1 MAKGMDRSAVPDP
14 EATAAGTI
22 RGARA
27 IYILGALLVGLL
39 LGALAARMGDGLREP
54 ALRAATLVG
63 GLWIDALKMTVIPL
77 IFALLVTGIARG
89 AEAAQAGRI
98 AGRSV
103 MWFVII
109 CTASAIFGAVATVGL
124 LDAFPLPAAAADA
137 LRAGLVAIDPAAA
150 AAPVPQVTDFFKAII
165 PSNVVAAAAE
175 GQILQIVIFAFLFAL
190 ALTRIE
196 ARKRQSVVALF
207 EGVSDALLVLIGWV
221 LWIAPLGVFA
231 LAFAVG
237 AGAGGA
243 AFAALL
249 HYIVLVSIVGVLVT
263 LAAYIVAAVGG
274 RGVIGFARAMIGPQA
289 VAISTQSSLASLP
302 AMLAASRLIGVRDQV
317 ADVTLPLAVALFRAT
332 GPAMNVAV
340 AIYVAHWM
348 GVEVSTPA
356 LIAGIAVAAVASYG
370 AVSLPGQISFFSS
383 IAPIAFAMGVPVA
396 PLAILI
402 AVETIPDIFRTL
414 GNVTM
419 DVAVTGAVDR
429 GGDKNTER

>member
-1 MAKGMDRSAVPDP
+1 MAKGVETSAITDP
-14 EATAAGTI
+14 EATNAGAI

-27 IYILGALLVGLL
+27 IYILGALVVGLL
-39 LGALAARMGDGLREP
+39 LGAMAARMGDGFREP
-54 ALRAATLVG
+54 ALKAASLVG
-63 GLWIDALKMTVIPL
+63 GLWLDALKMTVIPL

-89 AEAAQAGRI
+89 AEAAKAGRI

-103 MWFVII
+103 IWFVAI
-109 CTASAIFGAVATVGL
+109 CTASAIFGAFATLGL
-124 LDAFPLPAAAADA
+124 LDTFPLPASAGEA
-137 LRAGLVAIDPAAA
+137 LRAGLAAIDPAVAG
-150 AAPVPQVTDFFKAII
+150 APVPQVADFFRSIV
-165 PSNVVAAAAE
+165 PPNVIHAAAE
-175 GQILQIVIFAFLFAL
+175 GQILQLVIFAFLFAL

-196 ARKRQSVVALF
+196 AKKRATVVALF
-207 EGVSDALLVLIGWV
+207 EGIGDTLLVLIGWV

-249 HYIVLVSIVGVLVT
+249 HYVVLVSAVGVLVT
-263 LAAYIVAAVGG
+263 LAAYLVAAVGG
-274 RGVIGFARAMIGPQA
+274 RGVINFARAMIGPQA

-302 AMLAASRLIGVRDQV
+302 AMLAAARLTGVRDQV

-348 GVEVSTPA
+348 GVDVTTA
-356 LIAGIAVAAVASYG
+356 GLIAGIAVAAVASYG

-414 GNVTM
+414 GNVTF
-419 DVAVTGAVDR
+419 DVAVTSAVDR
-429 GGDKNTER
+429 ERRSEA

>member
-27 IYILGALLVGLL
+27 IYILGALVVGLL

-54 ALRAATLVG
+54 ALKAATLVG

-103 MWFVII
+103 LWFVII

-124 LDAFPLPAAAADA
+124 LDAFPLPAAAANA

-150 AAPVPQVTDFFKAII
+150 AAPVPQVADFFKSII

-263 LAAYIVAAVGG
+263 LAAYVVAAVGG